1 MSSRSRKLAVIA
13 ATPVVALT
21 LLWVVHVEHLLLVA
35 NAVATLSLLALLATY
50 HRYTTRTART
60 TAVGRSTVALKGS
73 ILVLAVGGLVRRI
86 GEQLELAGSVRAP
99 VMLDQ
104 VAATIAYLGWVL
116 MAASTTWRLVVMAR
130 YLRRRP
136 GVGAPPPN

>member
-50 HRYTTRTART
+50 HRYTAWWT

-99 VMLDQ
+99 VLLDQ
-104 VAATIAYLGWVL
+104 VAATIVYLGWVL